1 MGHGGQLTK
10 NTNMWLRSRDMH
22 RFFNK
27 LNYSCIKK
35 SVVQKRKRPMDEQ
48 NESFKE
54 MQKISFLKTN
64 EKNELL
70 KIV

>member
-1 MGHGGQLTK
+1 
-10 NTNMWLRSRDMH
+10 
-22 RFFNK
+22 
-27 LNYSCIKK
+27 
-35 SVVQKRKRPMDEQ
+35 MDEQ

-70 KIV
+70 KIVWNILIVHLNDVFRIFAFVTKTITL